1 MSEPSSPTI
10 IQQFSTHLFWDVRK
24 ENLDLEK
31 HKANIIQR
39 ALEYGLLKDWLL
51 IKRVYGMEEITNTAM
66 GLRSLDD
73 ISLNFIAT
81 LSGVP
86 KEKFRC
92 YTLRPLQEKHWT
104 Y

>member
-1 MSEPSSPTI
+1 MQTDQDI
-10 IQQFSTHLFWDVRK
+10 IKQFSPHLFWDVKR
-24 ENLDLEK
+24 ENLGLEK
-31 HKANIIQR
+31 SKKYIIQR

-51 IKRVYGMEEITNTAM
+51 IKKVYGLEEITSTAM
-66 GLRSLDD
+66 NLRTLDD
-73 ISLNFIAT
+73 ISLNFIST

-92 YTLRPLQEKHWT
+92 YTLRPLQEKHWI

>member
-1 MSEPSSPTI
+1 MQTDQDI
-10 IQQFSTHLFWDVRK
+10 IKQFSPHIFWDVKREK
-24 ENLDLEK
+24 LGLEK
-31 HKANIIQR
+31 SKKYIIQR

-51 IKRVYGMEEITNTAM
+51 IKKVYGLEEITSTAM
-66 GLRSLDD
+66 KLRTLDD
-73 ISLNFIAT
+73 ISLNFIST

-92 YTLRPLQEKHWT
+92 YTLRPLNQKHWI

>member
-1 MSEPSSPTI
+1 MTSDPNI
-10 IQQFSTHLFWDVRK
+10 IQQFSKHLFWDVKR
-24 ENLDLEK
+24 ENLGLEK
-31 HKANIIQR
+31 NKAYIIQR

-51 IKRVYGMEEITNTAM
+51 IKKVYGMEEITNTAM
-66 GLRSLDD
+66 KLRSLDD
-73 ISLNFIAT
+73 ISLNFIST

-92 YTLRPLQEKHWT
+92 YTLRPFQEKHWT